1 MKIPNAN
8 RKKALI
14 VVDVQP
20 RFINEK
26 NSYILPKIQMLLER
40 VPYTVYFQALFYA
53 EENSIWDKQIN
64 WTLPKANNMYVPD
77 PLGSAL
83 AERNAVSVVKTT
95 RSAFKGEPSIFQIL
109 NEHSVDEVHIVG
121 VDTDDCI
128 TATAHEAS
136 DLGFFTYIIE
146 ECCQSRRQEL
156 HERAVANLR
165 QTKLT
170 NNSCGENI
178 DFIELNVAW

>member
-20 RFINEK
+20 KFINDRT
-26 NSYILPKIQMLLER
+26 SYILPKIQMLLNK
-40 VPYTVYFQALFYA
+40 VPYTLYFQAFFYA
-53 EENSIWDKQIN
+53 EENSIWEKQIN
-64 WTLPKANNMYVPD
+64 WILPKTNNMYVPE
-77 PLGSAL
+77 PLGPAL
-83 AERNAVSVVKTT
+83 AERNAISVVKTT
-95 RSAFKGEPSIFQIL
+95 RSAFKGEPSILPIL

-121 VDTDDCI
+121 VDTDDCV

-156 HERAVANLR
+156 HERAVENLR

-170 NNSCGENI
+170 NNSCIEKIG
-178 DFIELNVAW
+178 FIELNVA